1 MIYCST
7 TEAYQIYVKKMQFFH
22 EHIVFVPYSINAA
35 KISTWH
41 MNIQSCSYVY
51 RSAILP
57 TQLCIWWET
66 CVAGRY
72 DPPATEESER
82 HSSTA
87 TRTGC
92 LLQFIY
98 LYYVSLFEFVTGTKI
113 YLSSF
118 RIALNAVLYSTGI
131 MSTVYSNWWVV
142 STIQRSCWL
151 VSVVPIVINI
161 FYNFLVFPI
170 KVSNI
175 NFKLHSF

>member
-1 MIYCST
+1 MIILSLSHILWMRLKFKHDTLISKVVSMYC
-7 TEAYQIYVKKMQFFH
+7 
-22 EHIVFVPYSINAA
+22 N
-35 KISTWH
+35 
-41 MNIQSCSYVY
+41 SYVY

-72 DPPATEESER
+72 DPPATEEGER

-92 LLQFIY
+92 LLQFIC

-131 MSTVYSNWWVV
+131 VSTVYSNRWIV

-161 FYNFLVFPI
+161 LLQLSGYNFLV
-170 KVSNI
+170 K
-175 NFKLHSF
+175 